1 MDDVYGNIDDYNLNS
16 QREILIVFV
25 DMTADMTNKTFQ
37 VIIK

>member
-1 MDDVYGNIDDYNLNS
+1 MDDVYGNIDDYSLNR